1 MKEKKTLKQD
11 LNYLENFWP
20 RIIFLLSAWAFI
32 YWVMTSQNAEAAIH
46 IYLIEPIRNRL
57 SSL

>member
-11 LNYLENFWP
+11 PNYPENFWP
-20 RIIFLLSAWAFI
+20 RIIFLLSAGAFI
-32 YWVMTSQNAEAAIH
+32 YWVMTSQNAEAAMH
-46 IYLIEPIRNRL
+46 KYLIEPIRNRL